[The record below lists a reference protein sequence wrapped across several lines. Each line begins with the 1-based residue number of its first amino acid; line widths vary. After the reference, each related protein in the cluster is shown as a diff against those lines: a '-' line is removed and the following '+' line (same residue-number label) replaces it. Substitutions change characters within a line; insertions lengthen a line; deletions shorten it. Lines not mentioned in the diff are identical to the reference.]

1 MVTEILAQPRRL
13 RSRCAL
19 LALLIA
25 PLSGC
30 GTLYIAQAAQGQIR
44 VLRARA
50 PISTVIADPATSA
63 KLRST
68 LQTVLDARNYA
79 SRELG
84 LPDNQ
89 SYRSYAQLD
98 RPYVVWNVVATPEF
112 SVEPRRWCFPVAG
125 CVAYRGY
132 FQEAR
137 ARHFANALASIGDD
151 VTVYGVSAYSTL
163 GKFADPVLS
172 SMIGYGEVELA
183 AIIFHELA
191 HQLIY
196 VKNDSSF
203 NESFAT
209 VVEETGLRRWLA
221 AQGKTAELQRHIAR
235 QLRQSEVVR
244 SFSAAREEL
253 ALLYSTQLQKP
264 EMRTRK
270 REILEMLAR
279 QIEATERRDGAS
291 AGYDAW
297 LREGLNNAHLASIG
311 TYFDCVPG
319 FERLL
324 TEAGGNLPVFYARVR
339 TVARLKR
346 SERQTLL
353 CMQAM

>member
-44 VLRARA
+44 VLRARQ
-50 PISTVIADPATSA
+50 PITAVIAHPDTTA

-137 ARHFANALASIGDD
+137 ARHLD
-151 VTVYGVSAYSTL
+151 
-163 GKFADPVLS
+163 
-172 SMIGYGEVELA
+172 
-183 AIIFHELA
+183 
-191 HQLIY
+191 
-196 VKNDSSF
+196 
-203 NESFAT
+203 
-209 VVEETGLRRWLA
+209 
-221 AQGKTAELQRHIAR
+221 
-235 QLRQSEVVR
+235 
-244 SFSAAREEL
+244 
-253 ALLYSTQLQKP
+253 
-264 EMRTRK
+264 
-270 REILEMLAR
+270 
-279 QIEATERRDGAS
+279 
-291 AGYDAW
+291 
-297 LREGLNNAHLASIG
+297 
-311 TYFDCVPG
+311 
-319 FERLL
+319 
-324 TEAGGNLPVFYARVR
+324 
-339 TVARLKR
+339 
-346 SERQTLL
+346 
-353 CMQAM
+353 